1 VRQLTLKTQQQVLTP
16 LRRASAKVLS
26 DEETEVVFMNIA
38 GLLTHHLRFLDLI
51 KERVSSWSPR
61 STIGDVFLFNVRPCI
76 PHILDTTPHT
86 HTLTAHSPHSH
97 APLCR
102 PTLSKSTEAT

>member
-1 VRQLTLKTQQQVLTP
+1 VVTP

-38 GLLTHHLRFLDLI
+38 GLLSHHLRFLELV

-61 STIGDVFLFNVRPCI
+61 STIGDVFLFNVRFVSSA
-76 PHILDTTPHT
+76 HTSQSLNALTPH
-86 HTLTAHSPHSH
+86 
-97 APLCR
+97 APALR
-102 PTLSKSTEAT
+102 RTSFVSMGAT